1 MNKNY
6 DFKFGMKKGLKLGMD
21 IYPLLKKYLLYNIF
35 INIFDHVRKYYFKSN
50 IIRKS
55 TI

>member
-21 IYPLLKKYLLYNIF
+21 IYPLLKNIYHIIYL
-35 INIFDHVRKYYFKSN
+35 
-50 IIRKS
+50 
-55 TI
+55 